1 MSVPTR
7 PGPAI
12 VADEPADPGT
22 PRSFWRQRWLAVVA
36 VILVVAATA
45 VVAYRWGA
53 SGTPQAIPTPRPTP
67 TPSKDPTPAQMYTAI
82 APSVVSII
90 GNARGTGLIIN
101 ADATIVTA
109 RHLVAGARTITL
121 TFADGTASTATVAGD
136 DPTTDIAVL
145 TPATLPSVVVP
156 AVLGQVGR
164 LAVGDSVLAV
174 GDQLG
179 LAGSATAGVVSGLD
193 RSAPNPGGGATLTG
207 LIQFDAAVNTGSA
220 GGPLLDSHGQAV
232 GIVVTLANPTAAG
245 TFVGVGFAVPITTAA
260 AGGGRPP
267 QQ

>member
-1 MSVPTR
+1 MNVR
-7 PGPAI
+7 
-12 VADEPADPGT
+12 
-22 PRSFWRQRWLAVVA
+22 RRWLAVAIV
-36 VILVVAATA
+36 VVALVGTA
-45 VVAYRWGA
+45 LVAYHWGA
-53 SGTPQAIPTPRPTP
+53 SGTPQATPTPRPTP
-67 TPSKDPTPAQMYTAI
+67 TPSKDPTPAQMYTTI
-82 APSVVSII
+82 APSLVSII
-90 GNARGTGLIIN
+90 GNGRGSGLVIN
-101 ADATIVTA
+101 ADASIVTA
-109 RHLVAGARTITL
+109 RHLVAGAHTITL
-121 TFADGTASTATVAGD
+121 TFADGTASTATIAGD
-136 DPTTDIAVL
+136 DPATDIAVL

-156 AVLGQVGR
+156 AVLGRVDR

-179 LAGSATAGVVSGLD
+179 FAGTATAGVVSGLD

-207 LIQFDAAVNTGSA
+207 LIQFDAAVNAGSA
-220 GGPLLDSHGQAV
+220 GGPLLDGHGQAV